1 MNEKTSKLVKVSLL
15 SAIALILRYI
25 EFPMIPLFPWLQIDL
40 SDVPAMIG
48 TFGFGP
54 IVGVVIELLK
64 NVLIILIKGTQ
75 TGFVGEVANFLLG
88 VALILP
94 AGLIYRK
101 KKSKKI
107 AILGMILGAVS
118 IQIVGVI
125 ANVYLLL
132 PAYGMH
138 MDSTHLIQYITVGL
152 LPING
157 VKAILASVL
166 TYILY
171 KKISVSIFKAE
182 PNFGSPEKKT
192 EIIK

>member
-1 MNEKTSKLVKVSLL
+1 MNEKTSRLVKVSLL

-64 NVLIILIKGTQ
+64 NVLIVAIKGTG
-75 TGFVGEVANFLLG
+75 TGFVGEVANFLFG

-94 AGLIYRK
+94 AGLIYHK
-101 KKSKKI
+101 KKSKKT

-138 MDSTHLIQYITVGL
+138 MDNAHLIQYITVGL

-157 VKAILASVL
+157 VKALIVSVL

-182 PNFGSPEKKT
+182 PNFGSPKNKT
-192 EIIK
+192 KTI